1 MPAHRITSAC
11 PTSLP
16 LMGIGKHIKY
26 LGALAVV
33 AALSLPLMGIGNVL
47 STGSKSRTHVSSLPL
62 MGIGNPDGPRPRRT
76 SRRPSHYPSWGSER
90 RQDRRPSKMRSTN
103 SKPHYPSWG
112 SETVLRGLPRR
123 AVNGAHYPSW
133 GSETSARARP
143 GCLGCSAPHYPSW
156 GSETSPTLTNGH
168 PATWLSLPLMG
179 IGNYGG
185 PMKRCTVCKRNSLP
199 LRGSE
204 TSEAAAGR
212 RGGNV
217 LITPHGDRKPR
228 HPCAGSSRTPP
239 LITWGGNTSRRR
251 SLPLMGIGN
260 LYLGQRRQQRH
271 RHLITPHGDRKLLP
285 RRAVPVACRTS
296 HYPS

>member
-1 MPAHRITSAC
+1 
-11 PTSLP
+11 
-16 LMGIGKHIKY
+16 
-26 LGALAVV
+26 
-33 AALSLPLMGIGNVL
+33 
-47 STGSKSRTHVSSLPL
+47 
-62 MGIGNPDGPRPRRT
+62 
-76 SRRPSHYPSWGSER
+76 
-90 RQDRRPSKMRSTN
+90 MRSTN

-112 SETVLRGLPRR
+112 SETAARVATKG
-123 AVNGAHYPSW
+123 VNGAHYPSW

-143 GCLGCSAPHYPSW
+143 GCLGCSSAPHYPSW

-239 LITWGGNTSRRR
+239 LITPHGDRKRRAAVASIPAAVA